1 MSPLHGRNTQ
11 ILVDQYDLSI
21 HLNQSDSDAAISMG
35 ETTGYRAPGFARTY
49 LPGLRG
55 GTLSLAGHWDAA
67 AGATD
72 PVFNAALG
80 TDAGQI
86 VTRGFDGLAL
96 GAVVQMVLSRFT
108 SKRDTDPLDGIIGVS
123 VAIQADGGVDRGVS
137 LHNLA
142 AETATGNGGNVDN
155 AVSTPNGA
163 VAHLHISAV
172 SGTTPSLTVKVQHS
186 VDNSV
191 WIDLITFAAATAVGS
206 QRASATGTVN
216 RHLRAQWT
224 ISGTTPSF
232 TFAVAAARR

>member
-11 ILVDQYDLSI
+11 ILVDQYDLSQ
-21 HLNQSDSDAAISMG
+21 HLNQSDSDSQISMG

-49 LPGLRG
+49 LPGLRN
-55 GTLSLAGHWDAA
+55 GTLNLGGFWDAA

-72 PVFNAALG
+72 AVVDAALG
-80 TDAGQI
+80 SAAGQV

-96 GAVVQMVLSRFT
+96 GAIVQMALSRLT
-108 SKRDTDPLDGIIGVS
+108 SYRRTSPLDGVVGIT
-123 VAIQADGGVDRGVS
+123 VAIQADGGVDRGIS

-142 AETATGNGGNVDN
+142 AETTTGNGANVDN
-155 AVSTPNGA
+155 TASTPNGA

-172 SGTTPSLTVKVQHS
+172 SGSTPSATIKVQHS

-191 WIDLITFAAATAVGS
+191 WVDLITFTAATAVGS
-206 QRASATGTVN
+206 QRGSATGTVN

-232 TFAVAAARR
+232 TFAVTAARR